1 MDDVLQNSPG
11 TKTAESG
18 PPSFETATPVD
29 PDPQPVTPTETNSR
43 QPDNAASRDPTLAA
57 TDPVPRGAFLYFKT
71 TSAID

>member
-29 PDPQPVTPTETNSR
+29 PDPQLVTPTEANSG
-43 QPDNAASRDPTLAA
+43 QPDDAVL
-57 TDPVPRGAFLYFKT
+57 
-71 TSAID
+71 